1 MNIQP
6 TLCLRPHPDKVAQFV
21 APPYDTVNDAEARAF
36 VRAHPNNFMQ
46 IDLPQTSFPEG
57 QDPTDSQVY
66 ERAHELLLDRQRDF
80 TLLRDEKPCYY
91 LYELSDHGHS
101 QTGLVAAC
109 AVSDYQDG
117 TIRRHEKTR
126 VQKEQDRL
134 DHIKA
139 TRAQTSPALI
149 AYPDNYAVDV
159 IVGAAKM
166 AEPLYDFTFEDGVRH
181 RVWRIARE
189 AAQDALTATFATIPA
204 GYIADGHHR
213 AAAAVRYAR
222 EWHEAHPSTTAPQS
236 CDYFLAVLFP
246 AGQLRTLAYNRAI
259 TNLNGLSTK
268 EFVRAIEQAG
278 FKVSAAQSEPF
289 IPEARGSMGMY
300 LDGLWHELSW
310 ETAANA
316 GSEQDASSEQD
327 ATGDSAF
334 GQKVGSDPAA
344 LLDVSILQER
354 VLSPILGVDDP
365 REDPRMRFLPA
376 SAPASE
382 LQDAAGKDGV
392 AFWMYPTS
400 VEELMAV
407 ADAGELMPPKS
418 TWFSPKLLSGLFVRR
433 LDWHR
438 ANGGKAAGSA

>member
-21 APPYDTVNDAEARAF
+21 APPYDTVSDDEARAF
-36 VRAHPNNFMQ
+36 VRDHPNNFME

-57 QDPTDSQVY
+57 VDPTDPQVY

-91 LYELSDHGHS
+91 LYELSDQGHS

-109 AVSDYQDG
+109 AVSDYRDG

-126 VQKEQDRL
+126 VQKEQDRF

-222 EWHEAHPSTTAPQS
+222 EWHEAHPSTSTPQS

-246 AGQLRTLAYNRAI
+246 ANQLRTLAYNRAV
-259 TNLNGLSTK
+259 TNLNGISPE
-268 EFVRAIEQAG
+268 EFERAVEQAG
-278 FKVSAAQSEPF
+278 FKVGVAQSEPF
-289 IPEARGSMGMY
+289 VPEARGSMGMY
-300 LDGLWHELSW
+300 LDGFWHELSW
-310 ETAANA
+310 EAEASTSSGQGAA
-316 GSEQDASSEQD
+316 
-327 ATGDSAF
+327 GDSAS
-334 GQKVGSDPAA
+334 GRRISSNPAA

-354 VLSPILGVDDP
+354 VLGPILGVDDP

-382 LQDAAGKDGV
+382 LQDAAGRDGV

-400 VEELMAV
+400 MEELMAV

-433 LDWHR
+433 LDWRR
-438 ANGGKAAGSA
+438 ANGSKAAASA